1 MIEIEVAQHQQQ
13 YQCDASSQRF
23 FAYHLTNS
31 YVAPLEEQHDVDG
44 QPVPHAV
51 PQSAWQSVY
60 EYLAQFVLQEQIVV
74 EVEVVEV
81 VVDMHSVLAHVPEQP
96 FVLNWLHALSVKQ
109 SRVEQLEGQPLMLP
123 V

>member
-1 MIEIEVAQHQQQ
+1 M
-13 YQCDASSQRF
+13 
-23 FAYHLTNS
+23 
-31 YVAPLEEQHDVDG
+31 
-44 QPVPHAV
+44 PHAV